1 MSKNIY
7 QVSSTKTVEQAVND
21 LDATVKDHKFG
32 VLHSYNF
39 MAIFASKGIEFKT
52 PCQVL
57 EICNPMKAKHVLEID
72 MALSNALPCRL
83 AVYQDAEGVTQISM
97 IKPGAILSLLNQDAA
112 LQALAAEVET
122 VMISMINQAK

>member
-1 MSKNIY
+1 MSENIY
-7 QVSSTKTVEQAVND
+7 QVSSTKTVEQAVSD
-21 LDATVKDHKFG
+21 LDAAVKDHKFG

-39 MAIFASKGIEFKT
+39 TAIFASRGIDFST

-57 EICNPMKAKHVLEID
+57 EICNPMKAKQVLEMD

-83 AVYQDAEGVTQISM
+83 SFYQDAEGVTQISM
-97 IKPGAILSLLNQDAA
+97 IKPGAILSLLNQDAT

-122 VMISMINQAK
+122 IMISMINQAQ